1 MTAFGICLCDGGRF
15 LSVGHNLVINFFSC
29 RVFGNLIIQLHF
41 VPLVEHKLNLLD
53 FLLQRNVALFFPL
66 LLLEG
71 SDPTA
76 ADRCPCQLVKEW
88 ITLIIKIGEVH
99 EFT

>member
-1 MTAFGICLCDGGRF
+1 MTAFGFCLRDGGRI
-15 LSVGHNLVINFFSC
+15 LSVGHNLVIKFFSC
-29 RVFGNLIIQLHF
+29 RFFGYLIIQLHF
-41 VPLVEHKLNLLD
+41 VPLVEHHLNLLD
-53 FLLQRNVALFFPL
+53 FLLQRNIALFLPL

-71 SDPTA
+71 IDPAA

-88 ITLIIKIGEVH
+88 ITLIIKLGDVE